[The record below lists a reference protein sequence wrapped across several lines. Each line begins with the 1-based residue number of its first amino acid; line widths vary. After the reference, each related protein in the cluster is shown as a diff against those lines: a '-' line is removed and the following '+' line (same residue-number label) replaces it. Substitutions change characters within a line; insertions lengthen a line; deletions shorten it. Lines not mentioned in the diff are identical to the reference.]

1 MPYAL
6 NESRMQRWQE
16 LFIDAEYEV
25 LALPSYNVESAS
37 NPFRSFVS
45 LPISARY
52 KFMLDEAQFT
62 IMSFIKGPVCRGK
75 VALNV
80 INDRFWVFFLD
91 PDGYKS
97 AVLKDFLASQEDNL
111 ELPASKENIYS
122 PISTWRKY
130 AEKQRALLNSFDQ
143 YLTEHSSDEGDIS
156 LEIVWD
162 GNGTN
167 DNAALTVFRHFDS
180 ATVEKGLVGEPPK
193 TAWLIGYE
201 LLERIHYLLVAGYD
215 IYGNIGHHLLSRTYM
230 DFLRMEGETSFLLM
244 LPPEARQ
251 RERSF
256 WYREADDELMDF
268 MTLESF
274 ESESVPSIEY
284 TTDNE
289 KLELFGKLKTRLAPV
304 LPKRHSLESLGS
316 NTARDALASLQTLV
330 GESVTLMPQVTFLEI
345 KTPDGSEHATLIR
358 NDSYLNITSMFGDKK
373 LRKPDEDTITVVN
386 GFLGAY
392 PNAFFVVDE
401 AEVDQL
407 AEKIASLRTEDDY
420 ARLLD
425 DYGIRRTNPD
435 FWQQSDRIH
444 SSARETRGV
453 EFGLYDYA
461 RFENR

>member
-1 MPYAL
+1 
-6 NESRMQRWQE
+6 
-16 LFIDAEYEV
+16 
-25 LALPSYNVESAS
+25 
-37 NPFRSFVS
+37 
-45 LPISARY
+45 
-52 KFMLDEAQFT
+52 
-62 IMSFIKGPVCRGK
+62 VCRGK

-304 LPKRHSLESLGS
+304 LPERHSLKSLGS
-316 NTARDALASLQTLV
+316 DTARDALASLQTLV
-330 GESVTLMPQVTFLEI
+330 GEPVTLMPQVTFLEI
-345 KTPDGSEHATLIR
+345 KTPDGNEYATLIH
-358 NDSYLNITSMFGDKK
+358 NDAYLNITSMFGDKK